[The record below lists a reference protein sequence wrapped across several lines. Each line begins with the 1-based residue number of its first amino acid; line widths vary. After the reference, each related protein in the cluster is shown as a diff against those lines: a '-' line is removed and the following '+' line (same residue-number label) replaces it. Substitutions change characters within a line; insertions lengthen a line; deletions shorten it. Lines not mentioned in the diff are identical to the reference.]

1 MTSELLGAE
10 RLHFINTQLR
20 SSVGSPRLHLGTGVR
35 GTVWC
40 RALRKIQ
47 GSQRS
52 PQIDFCALFKPHL
65 VHQCSS
71 IKVQLEQ
78 PGLAPQPSGYIK
90 LIIMT

>member
-1 MTSELLGAE
+1 MA
-10 RLHFINTQLR
+10 FIQQQQQAVGTPEHLYLR
-20 SSVGSPRLHLGTGVR
+20 PSVTYSFTGVT
-35 GTVWC
+35 GAVWC
-40 RALRKIQ
+40 RALWKIQ